1 MGVPQAISLTEIL
14 AWSDIAGLGRE
25 ETEELLGFIRLLDDV
40 YFKDLERKQK
50 AKSNGRTSGNHR
62 RARGSHRR

>member
-1 MGVPQAISLTEIL
+1 MGVPQAISLTEML

-40 YFKDLERKQK
+40 YFKDIEKKQK
-50 AKSNGRTSGNHR
+50 AKSNGRTGGNSR
-62 RARGSHRR
+62 RARGGSRR